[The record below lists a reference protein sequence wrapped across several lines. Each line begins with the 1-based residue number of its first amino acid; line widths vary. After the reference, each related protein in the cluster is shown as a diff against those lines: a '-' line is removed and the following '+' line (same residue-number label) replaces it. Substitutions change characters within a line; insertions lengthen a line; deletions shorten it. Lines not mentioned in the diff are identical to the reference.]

1 MKTEKHKGH
10 VRVFCFSLH
19 TIFFRD
25 LSFLFIPETTVGFIQ
40 PHAGIRTAAFHPMH
54 GKKAAVVLFPKDIM
68 MFLLRTSFPEFD
80 CEYQSSDQHRH
91 RHKQQKRF
99 IAFRLSRLI
108 EGESRRV
115 GTADIGRSLP
125 ARIVRRLPV
134 EIAGELSV

>member
-1 MKTEKHKGH
+1 
-10 VRVFCFSLH
+10 
-19 TIFFRD
+19 
-25 LSFLFIPETTVGFIQ
+25 
-40 PHAGIRTAAFHPMH
+40 MH
-54 GKKAAVVLFPKDIM
+54 GKNAAVVLFPKDIM

-91 RHKQQKRF
+91 RHEQQKRF

-134 EIAGELSV
+134 EVAGGLSVEIAGGLSVEIAGGLSVEIAGRLPVQSASQNQIG

>member
-1 MKTEKHKGH
+1 M
-10 VRVFCFSLH
+10 SIALSQ
-19 TIFFRD
+19 FFVHD
-25 LSFLFIPETTVGFIQ
+25 LSFLFIPRTTVGFIQ
-40 PHAGIRTAAFHPMH
+40 PDDGIRTAAFHPMH
-54 GKKAAVVLFPKDIM
+54 GKRAAVVLFPKDKI

-91 RHKQQKRF
+91 RHKQQRF